1 MNESVSYDKD
11 KNCDKSSW
19 DQVRSAV
26 MFEIGNVLNSFKED
40 DVNKFVQK
48 IIEIKK
54 TGGKIC
60 GYGAGRMGYG
70 LRAFMMRLNH
80 LGIPAYFIGDTFIP
94 PMNENDLFIV
104 TSGSGETK
112 SVFNLLDIA
121 KVKANMQTCAITGNV
136 ESTMAKY
143 ADISIVFKT
152 SNGGL
157 NSEDNDQKINSIQP
171 MTSLNEQS
179 MFVFFDIIAVMLINA
194 LDIKKEDEKKFHFN
208 VE

>member
-1 MNESVSYDKD
+1 MNKYDNYNEST
-11 KNCDKSSW
+11 W
-19 DQVRSAV
+19 DHIKFTVKHEICQV
-26 MFEIGNVLNSFKED
+26 LDSFKEN
-40 DVNKFVQK
+40 DVNNFVQK
-48 IIEIKK
+48 IVEIKK
-54 TGGKIC
+54 NGGKIC

-94 PMNENDLFIV
+94 PMDENDLFIV

-121 KVKANMQTCAITGNV
+121 KVKANMQTCAITGNS

-143 ADISIVFKT
+143 ADISIVFKP

-179 MFVFFDIIAVMLINA
+179 MFVFFDIVAVMLIKA
-194 LDIKKEDEKKFHFN
+194 LGIKKENENKFHFN

>member
-1 MNESVSYDKD
+1 MNEDNGYVGKD
-11 KNCDKSSW
+11 YVPESTW
-19 DQVRSAV
+19 DYVKFTVKHEISQV
-26 MFEIGNVLNSFKED
+26 LDSFKED
-40 DVNKFVQK
+40 DVNNFVQK
-48 IIEIKK
+48 IVEIKK
-54 TGGKIC
+54 NGGKIC
-60 GYGAGRMGYG
+60 GFGAGRMGYG

-94 PMNENDLFIV
+94 PMDENDLFIV

-121 KVKANMQTCAITGNV
+121 KVKANMQTCAITGNA
-136 ESTMAKY
+136 ESTMAKF
-143 ADISIVFKT
+143 ADFAIIFKP

-179 MFVFFDIIAVMLINA
+179 MFIFFDIISVMLINA
-194 LDIKKEDEKKFHFN
+194 LNIKKEDEKKFHFN

>member
-1 MNESVSYDKD
+1 MSEHEYKNDKIFD
-11 KNCDKSSW
+11 DLSW
-19 DQVRSAV
+19 NNIKDEV
-26 MFEIGNVLNSFKED
+26 MLEIGKVLRSFKEN
-40 DVNKFVQK
+40 DVNDFVQK
-48 IIEIKK
+48 IVEIKN

-94 PMNENDLFIV
+94 PMDENDLFIV

-121 KVKANMQTCAITGNV
+121 KVKANMQTCAITGNS

-143 ADISIVFKT
+143 ADISIVFKS

-179 MFVFFDIIAVMLINA
+179 MFVFFDIVAVMLIKA
-194 LDIKKEDEKKFHFN
+194 LGIKKEDEKKFHFN